1 MIGESFLGES
11 LNFLIGKLKLSYK
24 RIFPIIGE
32 SLAEVSSGLWRG
44 GLVGIFI
51 AGYAMK
57 PPSFLNNF
65 IFVLMHFRVF
75 LKDQPYG
82 VVIFSGLRGRVDASR
97 QPCPVKRLTPMGL
110 FGDVRLGKWANE
122 VRAW

>member
-1 MIGESFLGES
+1 MLKLSPMIGKSFLGES

-32 SLAEVSSGLWRG
+32 SLAEVRSGLRRG

-57 PPSFLNNF
+57 SLIDLGIETPPL
-65 IFVLMHFRVF
+65 H
-75 LKDQPYG
+75 K
-82 VVIFSGLRGRVDASR
+82 
-97 QPCPVKRLTPMGL
+97 K
-110 FGDVRLGKWANE
+110 
-122 VRAW
+122 